1 MIHRVAGVGEKA
13 RNWEFTLF
21 EQESLEQIVPTARTQ
36 HAVAERRRLDWKQS
50 IRMTNIFRGAWLQEI
65 KGLVFLKIRNIWSYD
80 RITRARNWIWMYVVH
95 LCRWRQESFWKIC
108 YSFHPC
114 DEFPLLSMAA
124 KIATFVTGTKW
135 VASFCH
141 YSNLSLFFF
150 FFLFCQQLI
159 HFWRLHFPSW

>member
-21 EQESLEQIVPTARTQ
+21 EQESLEQIVPTTRTW

-50 IRMTNIFRGAWLQEI
+50 IRMTNILRGAWLQEI

-80 RITRARNWIWMYVVH
+80 RIMPARNCIWMYMVH
-95 LCRWRQESFWKIC
+95 LCRWRQKSFWKIC

-141 YSNLSLFFF
+141 YSNFFYF